1 VKSEIRA
8 QGITDDGS
16 LITHYPKVSVI
27 VLNWNGLD
35 DTVECL
41 ESLKKIAYANC
52 EIIVVD
58 NGSRGNDADI
68 LEERFGDYIHMIR
81 NDKNY
86 GYTGGNNIGIKYA
99 IDGSK
104 PDYVL
109 VLNNDTVVAP
119 DFLNRMI
126 EIAEGDASI
135 GVVGPKVCHRSNP
148 DRIQSIGAKVNMW
161 TGQASPIGVNEVD
174 AGQYD
179 DAVREVDYVSGCCML
194 VRTEVI
200 QKVGLF
206 DESFFCYWDETDYCL
221 RTREAGCRVVCVP
234 QARILH
240 KTPGKVSGLPYYYM
254 ARNNFR
260 FMRKHATRGQYRTF
274 LFYYLGYHFWLMT
287 GACLLY
293 HHDVGRLVGL
303 YRGVR
308 DGLLDS
314 DSGARFY
321 ARD

>member
-27 VLNWNGLD
+27 VLNWNGLE

-41 ESLKKIAYANC
+41 ESLKRITYPNC
-52 EIIVVD
+52 EVIVVD
-58 NGSRGNDADI
+58 NGSKGDDADE
-68 LEERFGDYIHMIR
+68 LARGFGDYIHLIR
-81 NDKNY
+81 NEKNY
-86 GYTGGNNIGIKYA
+86 GYTGGNNIAIKYA
-99 IDGSK
+99 MDNSK

-109 VLNNDTVVAP
+109 VLNNDTVVHP
-119 DFLNRMI
+119 DFLTRMV
-126 EIAEGDASI
+126 EVAEGNASI
-135 GVVGPKVCHRSNP
+135 GIVGPKICYHNRP
-148 DRIQSIGAKVNMW
+148 DRIQSVGAKVNMR
-161 TGQASPIGVNEVD
+161 TGQAHPIGVGEVD

-179 DAVREVDYVSGCCML
+179 AALEVDYVSGSCML
-194 VRTEVI
+194 AKAEVI

-206 DESFFCYWDETDYCL
+206 DESYFCYWDETDYCL
-221 RTREAGCRVVCVP
+221 RTREAGCRVICVP
-234 QARILH
+234 QAKIWH
-240 KTPGKVSGLPYYYM
+240 KAPGKVSGLPYYYM
-254 ARNNFR
+254 ARNNFK

-274 LFYYLGYHFWLMT
+274 LSYYLGYHLWLMT

-293 HHDVGRLVGL
+293 HRDAGRLLGL
-303 YRGVR
+303 YRGMR

-321 ARD
+321 AGD